1 MRKFTKIWAKSE
13 EKLCKAVV
21 LYENTST
28 HVLYMDSAKEKAVS
42 KDDLADLFKKGLV
55 VVSDGTSFYRPT
67 ELTVGSTKATVG
79 VVIYSNSA
87 ASLKSFYSATES

>member
-1 MRKFTKIWAKSE
+1 MKKFVKLWATSQEDK
-13 EKLCKAVV
+13 CKAVV

-42 KDDLADLFKKGLV
+42 KADLVNLFKKGLV
-55 VVSDGTSFYRPT
+55 VIDDGTSFYRPT

-79 VVIYSNSA
+79 VVVYSNSA
-87 ASLKSFYSATES
+87 ASLKSFDSATES